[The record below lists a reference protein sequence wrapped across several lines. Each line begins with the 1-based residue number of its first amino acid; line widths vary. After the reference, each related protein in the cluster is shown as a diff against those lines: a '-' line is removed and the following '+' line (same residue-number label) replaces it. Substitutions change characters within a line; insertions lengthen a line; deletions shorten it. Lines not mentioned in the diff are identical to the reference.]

1 MWLTIMDYFWFTLSM
16 VNLFVLVQP
25 VVDKNTSM
33 MDKTTSMIIIKHV
46 NMIADQWDFINFQM
60 TEKLVGDFLCDYDGA

>member
-1 MWLTIMDYFWFTLSM
+1 M

-46 NMIADQWDFINFQM
+46 NMIADQ
-60 TEKLVGDFLCDYDGA
+60 